1 MPKSRTTPQQGTYL
15 CDNAGDSASRFG
27 LGSSDLGIPYRR
39 YDGTW
44 GYVFGD
50 SFRGQEA
57 TGEFIGSPVV
67 LYQATFDASGHTPIT
82 FTAAEPMPTCAQLFD
97 YQHNADNG
105 FGFEVSRIP
114 NDAITLTV
122 DGQNRIFIQYTS
134 VHRWVGPGSAV
145 DGSLMAGIAY
155 SDDNGATW
163 QDFERHWPGDGQ
175 GNPGSLDMMWS
186 FAGVDPDGWLYV
198 FSKAWNGSHFYTG
211 DRGQIQLFRYRPADF
226 FHGDL
231 DTREHWVYLDET
243 WQWVPAAQAA
253 PSSLFGWA
261 NGIAEFSVKRIGELY
276 IMSYFDVTD
285 FSIRTRTAPR
295 PDRLWTAPKTQV
307 VGSTMWPPTH
317 WFRRTQ
323 PFPYGGYLHPGSASP
338 ADLTLLIS
346 SWNGRLGERPYTVT
360 QWSGLSA

>member
-1 MPKSRTTPQQGTYL
+1 MPEHRTTPQQGTYL

-39 YDGTW
+39 YDGSW

-50 SFRGQEA
+50 SFRGQGA

-67 LYQATFDASGHTPIT
+67 LYQADFDATGQTPIT
-82 FTAAEPMPTCAQLFD
+82 FTAAEPLPTCAQLFD

-122 DGQNRIFIQYTS
+122 DGRNRIFIQYTS
-134 VHRWVGPGSAV
+134 VHRWVGPRSRV

-155 SDDNGATW
+155 SDDNGASW

-175 GNPGSLDMMWS
+175 GNTGSLDMMWS
-186 FAGVDPDGWLYV
+186 FAGVDPDGLLYV
-198 FSKAWNGSHFYTG
+198 FSKAWNGSHFYAD
-211 DRGQIQLFRYRPADF
+211 DRGRIQLFRYQPADF
-226 FHGDL
+226 FRGDL
-231 DTREHWVYLDET
+231 DAREHWVYLDQT

-253 PSSLFGWA
+253 PSSLFGPD
-261 NGIAEFSVKRIGELY
+261 NGIGEFSVKRIGELY
-276 IMSYFDVTD
+276 VMSYFDVTD

-295 PDRLWTAPKTQV
+295 PDRVWTAPKTQV
-307 VGSTMWPPTH
+307 VGSTLWPPTH
-317 WFRRTQ
+317 WFRRRQ

-338 ADLTLLIS
+338 ENLTLLIS
-346 SWNGRLGERPYTVT
+346 SWDGQLGHRPYTVT
-360 QWSGLSA
+360 QWSGLAA